1 MIHKDVVV
9 REKIIADILDYPYA
23 PKILEEANKILQEE
37 RKRRASFYN
46 EITEFEK
53 AEFINGEII
62 IHSPVKKAH
71 NDASSLLFNVLNNY
85 VLKHQSGFV
94 GYEKIM
100 VSLTRNDYEPDIC
113 FFHSE
118 KSKTFTSD
126 QSLFPAPDLVVEV
139 LSERTSKND
148 REIKFFDYQAH
159 GVGEYWLVEPF
170 KKEIEQYRLQNGK
183 YELVLKSSEGHVKS
197 EVVENFTIDIKAIFD
212 QQRNLEELAGIIAE

>member
-1 MIHKDVVV
+1 M
-9 REKIIADILDYPYA
+9 DYPYA

-37 RKRRASFYN
+37 RKRRESFYN

-53 AEFINGEII
+53 AEFINGEVI

-71 NDASSLLFNVLNNY
+71 NDASSLLFKLIDIFAQ
-85 VLKHQSGFV
+85 KHQLGFV

-100 VSLTRNDYEPDIC
+100 ISLTRNDYEPDIC
-113 FFHSE
+113 FFNSE
-118 KSKTFTSD
+118 KSKTFKSD

-139 LSERTSKND
+139 LSERKSKND

-183 YELVLKSSEGHVKS
+183 YELVLMSSEGHLKS
-197 EVVENFTIDIKAIFD
+197 EVLDNFTIDITAIFD
-212 QQRNLEELAGIIAE
+212 QQKNLEELTRILSE